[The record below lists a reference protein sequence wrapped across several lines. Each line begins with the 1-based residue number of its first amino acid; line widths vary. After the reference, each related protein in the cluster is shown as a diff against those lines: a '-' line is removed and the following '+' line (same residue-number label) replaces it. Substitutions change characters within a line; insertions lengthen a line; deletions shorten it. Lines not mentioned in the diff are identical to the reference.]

1 MKKIITY
8 LYFLLLISSIN
19 AEVFISEDF
28 KTMNMWEAL
37 IFPKIEKT
45 TNYTIEYGEILRIES
60 NNSASGLKMNNTF
73 DVYKYP
79 ILSWSWKVS
88 NIIEGGDARKK
99 SGDDYPVRIY
109 VVFKYDPEKAGF
121 GERIQYNGI
130 KLIYGEYP
138 PKASLNYIWS
148 NKNPG
153 TDFLF
158 SPYTKK
164 AAMVP
169 MDKGKENL
177 GTWQSHSVNILED
190 YKKIFGSDPPEIA
203 SLAIMGDSDNT
214 GEKSLAFIDYIKLE
228 SE

>member
-1 MKKIITY
+1 MKKLFVFLFIILCFT
-8 LYFLLLISSIN
+8 SVN
-19 AEVFISEDF
+19 AEIFISEDF
-28 KTMNMWEAL
+28 NNMSMWEAL
-37 IFPKIEKT
+37 IFPKIDNT
-45 TNYTIEYGEILRIES
+45 TNYTIEDGGALRIES
-60 NNSASGLKMNNTF
+60 NNSASGIKMNSTF

-79 ILSWSWKVS
+79 VLSWSWMAK
-88 NIIEGGDARKK
+88 NIIESGDARKK

-109 VVFKYDPEKAGF
+109 VIFKYDPEQAGF
-121 GERIQYNGI
+121 GEKIQYNAI

-148 NKNPG
+148 NKKLN

-164 AAMVP
+164 AVMIP
-169 MDKGKENL
+169 MEEGKENL
-177 GTWQSHSVNILED
+177 GVWQTYSVNILED
-190 YKKIFGSDPPEIA
+190 YRKIFGSDPPSIA

>member
-1 MKKIITY
+1 MKKSVLYIFLIFVVTY
-8 LYFLLLISSIN
+8 VN
-19 AEVFISEDF
+19 AEIFISEDF
-28 KTMNMWEAL
+28 KSMNMWEIL
-37 IFPKIEKT
+37 KFPKIENT
-45 TNYTIEYGEILRIES
+45 TDYSIENGDYLRIES
-60 NNSASGLKMNNTF
+60 NNSASGLKMKSSF
-73 DVYKYP
+73 DVYTYP
-79 ILSWSWKVS
+79 ILSWSWKTS

-109 VVFKYDPEKAGF
+109 VIFKYDPDNAGF
-121 GERIQYNGI
+121 GERIQYNAI

-148 NKNPG
+148 NKKLN

-164 AAMVP
+164 AAMIP
-169 MDKGKENL
+169 MEEGSKNL
-177 GTWQSHSVNILED
+177 GTWQTYRVNILED
-190 YKKIFGSDPPEIA
+190 YKKIFGSDPPDIA

-214 GEKSLAFIDYIKLE
+214 GEKSLAFIDFIQLE

>member
-1 MKKIITY
+1 MKKSVLYIFLIFVVTY
-8 LYFLLLISSIN
+8 VN
-19 AEVFISEDF
+19 AEIFIYEDF
-28 KTMNMWEAL
+28 KSMDMWEIL
-37 IFPKIEKT
+37 KFPKIENT
-45 TNYTIEYGEILRIES
+45 TDYSIENGDYLRIES
-60 NNSASGLKMNNTF
+60 NNSASGLKMKSSF
-73 DVYKYP
+73 DVYTYP
-79 ILSWSWKVS
+79 ILSWSWKTS

-109 VVFKYDPEKAGF
+109 VIFKYDPDNAGF
-121 GERIQYNGI
+121 GERIQYNAI

-148 NKNPG
+148 NKKLN

-164 AAMVP
+164 AAMIP
-169 MDKGKENL
+169 MEEGSKNL
-177 GTWQSHSVNILED
+177 GTWQTYRVNILED
-190 YKKIFGSDPPEIA
+190 YKKIFGSDPPDIA

-214 GEKSLAFIDYIKLE
+214 GEKSLAFIDFIQLE